1 MISESSSESA
11 GKPEYDPIF
20 LHSRRE
26 AIFIFCVWLAAL
38 LWAVPYCGLNGYAGT
53 AASDDLAI
61 LWGMPRW
68 VVFGIVAPWLAA
80 DVITIVFCFVI
91 MRDDDLGTAPEE
103 LERASAADSIG
114 GADHREADV

>member
-1 MISESSSESA
+1 MRESSSESG
-11 GKPEYDPIF
+11 GKPDYDPVF

-38 LWAVPYCGLNGYAGT
+38 LWAVPYCALNGYVGAAG
-53 AASDDLAI
+53 SDDLAI
-61 LWGMPRW
+61 MWGMPRW

-91 MRDDDLGTAPEE
+91 MRNDDLGVAPEE
-103 LERASAADSIG
+103 LGHTTTTNSSGAAND
-114 GADHREADV
+114 REAEA